1 MRLWAAFVRCKG
13 LDGRTR
19 VSLLTVHASN
29 RHAALLAIR
38 EKLPENP
45 ALCDDS
51 GQLLPY
57 TVDTLRQCRE
67 SEVDGLMRSFLGLV
81 DEGWEL

>member
-1 MRLWAAFVRCKG
+1 VRLWAAFVRCKG

-29 RHAALLAIR
+29 RHGALLAIR

-45 ALCDDS
+45 ALCDDD
-51 GQLLPY
+51 GHLLPY
-57 TVDTLRQCRE
+57 SVDGLRQCRE
-67 SEVDGLMRSFLGLV
+67 SEVEGLMRSFLGLV